1 MSEINKNNI
10 FYIPKI
16 DYEKSYETEGRIN
29 NSIIKE
35 NNQVS
40 ENIVDEFNNTID
52 KINNMLNLFPN
63 DLKEIANNPLKI
75 IQVIIG
81 EIPKNIQDMKPIEEI
96 ININSNINKE
106 KENTYS
112 ENPFDDDE
120 EEFIT
125 ITVTNN
131 NKVDVIKNKYY
142 YDLSSIID
150 DYLNKLNNTINTCI
164 SNILISF
171 KDMNIEFFD
180 TIMTPYKIP
189 TEKISKDYK
198 HLSDS
203 IIRSQINRNM
213 KQRLYDKLYDIDK
226 TINHIRNCK
235 AGVEQRIRY
244 YEENYIDDDN
254 FNEAISNKLLGQNR
268 IIYDKKYKQNFFNL
282 YKYLNSSVILLNEC
296 FNMYLSEA
304 EAKIILKEKGEEI

>member
-1 MSEINKNNI
+1 MSDKNKNNI
-10 FYIPKI
+10 FYKPEL

-29 NSIIKE
+29 SSIIGE

-40 ENIVDEFNNTID
+40 ENIIDEFNNTIN
-52 KINNMLNLFPN
+52 KINNILNLFPD
-63 DLKEIANNPLKI
+63 DLKETASNPLKI

-81 EIPKNIQDMKPIEEI
+81 EIPKNIEDINDIEEV
-96 ININSNINKE
+96 ININPNINKI
-106 KENTYS
+106 KEDVYP
-112 ENPFDDDE
+112 ENPFDDDD
-120 EEFIT
+120 EFIT

-131 NKVDVIKNKYY
+131 DKVDIIKNKYY
-142 YDLSSIID
+142 YDLASVID
-150 DYLNKLNNTINTCI
+150 DYINKLNDSVNTCI

-171 KDMNIEFFD
+171 KNIDISFFD
-180 TIMTPYKIP
+180 TLMTPYKIP

-203 IIRSQINRNM
+203 ILRSQINRNM
-213 KQRLYDKLYDIDK
+213 KQRLYAKLYDIDK

-244 YEENYIDDDN
+244 YEEDYINDN
-254 FNEAISNKLLGQNR
+254 DFNEAISNKILGQSR

-304 EAKIILKEKGEEI
+304 QAKIILKEKGEDI